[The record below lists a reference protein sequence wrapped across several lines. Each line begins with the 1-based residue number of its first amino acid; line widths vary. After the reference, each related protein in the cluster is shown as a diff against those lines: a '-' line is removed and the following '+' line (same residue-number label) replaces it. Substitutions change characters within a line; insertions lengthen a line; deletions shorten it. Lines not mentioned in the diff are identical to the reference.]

1 MSYLNFESGSCLL
14 WLVDK
19 LLRQYPEPMVPA
31 ICVCIDY
38 EKDPFTS
45 IPKLLNMQKIKEMM
59 QLTIGTN
66 STHLKFI
73 RALEYLL
80 DPD

>member
-31 ICVCIDY
+31 ICVCIDP
-38 EKDPFTS
+38 EKDSLTS
-45 IPKLLNMQKIKEMM
+45 DPKLVNLQKLKEML
-59 QLTIGTN
+59 QPRIETN
-66 STHLKFI
+66 STHFKFI